1 MDCTLAHENR
11 EFVVKIAILT
21 DAYNLPLWKIR
32 IIEKLRSNKALKLSL
47 LKIDSVKK
55 RQYPLFWVYEAL
67 DYLLFSKTGKFKET
81 TSEKDSQ
88 QKLNINTI
96 TPEIPTANPNS
107 EVYDLLIDLSSTHD
121 KSFYKQ
127 LSKITKK
134 GICFFSIG
142 YKPGSYP
149 EFFYEMFS
157 GEPVIAIRLNIT
169 DGERQRT
176 LYRSYSGVYNF
187 SLYLNKNKNCWKMSD
202 FVNRS
207 LTEIRDFQGFNDKD
221 KQFSYGIQDSPAPSI
236 MQQLKFIYITLSN
249 LINLKL
255 LNTKC
260 RQQWFLAYE
269 RTDKAERT
277 KEFLST
283 NSSNFRIITP
293 PADKFFADPFIITE
307 KGKTYVF
314 FEEFI
319 YPKGKGVISYLEI
332 DEKGRETQSKVV
344 LERDYH
350 LSYPFVFKHEDK
362 YYMIPETLGNKTIE
376 LYKAV
381 DFPGKWELQKILFNN
396 VNAVDTSLISYKGK
410 FWLFTCM
417 SDWGNGLSDELF
429 IFYSDTLFGKWQ
441 PHPKNPVIS
450 DTKTAR
456 PAGKPFFQGN
466 ALIRPSQENSVRY
479 GYALN
484 FNRVDVLNEYDYKET
499 LIKTIKPEFIEDNL
513 AIHTFNSNKFYNVID
528 GMKLIKK

>member
-1 MDCTLAHENR
+1 
-11 EFVVKIAILT
+11 
-21 DAYNLPLWKIR
+21 
-32 IIEKLRSNKALKLSL
+32 
-47 LKIDSVKK
+47 
-55 RQYPLFWVYEAL
+55 
-67 DYLLFSKTGKFKET
+67 
-81 TSEKDSQ
+81 
-88 QKLNINTI
+88 
-96 TPEIPTANPNS
+96 
-107 EVYDLLIDLSSTHD
+107 
-121 KSFYKQ
+121 
-127 LSKITKK
+127 
-134 GICFFSIG
+134 
-142 YKPGSYP
+142 
-149 EFFYEMFS
+149 MFS

-255 LNTKC
+255 VNTKC

-381 DFPGKWELQKILFNN
+381 DFPEKWELQKILFQQW
-396 VNAVDTSLISYKGK
+396 SRWLI
-410 FWLFTCM
+410 L
-417 SDWGNGLSDELF
+417 
-429 IFYSDTLFGKWQ
+429 
-441 PHPKNPVIS
+441 
-450 DTKTAR
+450 R
-456 PAGKPFFQGN
+456 
-466 ALIRPSQENSVRY
+466 
-479 GYALN
+479 
-484 FNRVDVLNEYDYKET
+484 
-499 LIKTIKPEFIEDNL
+499 
-513 AIHTFNSNKFYNVID
+513 
-528 GMKLIKK
+528 